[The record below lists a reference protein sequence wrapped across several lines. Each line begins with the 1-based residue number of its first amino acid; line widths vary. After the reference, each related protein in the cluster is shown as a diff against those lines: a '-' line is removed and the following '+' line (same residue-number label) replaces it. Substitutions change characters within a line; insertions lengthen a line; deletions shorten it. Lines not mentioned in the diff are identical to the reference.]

1 MTKGYW
7 IIRVDVTD
15 LEAFKAYAIAN
26 SEALSKYGAKFL
38 VRAGAF
44 TVVEGGA
51 RARSTV
57 VEFPSY
63 QHALDCWNSPEY
75 QAARALRTGA
85 AEMDL
90 VVVEGFDGPQ
100 PGSGT

>member
-1 MTKGYW
+1 MPKGYW

-15 LEAFKAYAIAN
+15 LEAFKAYAVSNAG
-26 SEALSKYGAKFL
+26 ALRRFGAKFL

-44 TVVEGGA
+44 TVVEGQA

-63 QHALDCWNSPEY
+63 QDALDCWNSPEY
-75 QAARALRTGA
+75 QEARALRLGA
-85 AEMDL
+85 CEMDL
-90 VVVEGFDGPQ
+90 VIVEGFDGSLP
-100 PGSGT
+100 